1 MSTNIPLSTGEKTSI
16 IGNLAT
22 MLTAGI
28 SILDA
33 INAMEED
40 ARGRVRTI
48 LAFVRDD
55 LQQGKHLWESF
66 SKFPRAFDTVTV
78 NLLRAAEEGGTLTTS
93 LADVRDYIRRDAEF
107 VDKVKFALLYPV
119 IILLVF
125 AGVFLMILIVVIPK
139 ISLVF
144 SRLRIPL
151 PLPTKILLF
160 LSNLLLHQTLWV
172 VGGIGAIG
180 VILMLLLRY
189 QRPMLINLLFSLPLV
204 SRLTTEIDL
213 ARASRSLALLLN
225 SGVPI
230 TGALELTTG
239 VVFKKRTKRL
249 IMRTREMVLTGK
261 RLSEGLRT
269 DRVYL
274 PGLVTAIVEA
284 GERSG
289 TLDKAMA
296 EVTNALD
303 YRVTNTLKA
312 LTTVLEPIL
321 LVVVGVSVGGI
332 MLSIISPIY
341 GLIGKVGAR

>member
-1 MSTNIPLSTGEKTSI
+1 MSTNISLSIGEKTSI

-22 MLTAGI
+22 MLAAGI
-28 SILDA
+28 PILDA
-33 INAMEED
+33 ITVMEED
-40 ARGRVRTI
+40 SKGRMRTM
-48 LAFVRDD
+48 LALVKDN
-55 LQQGKHLWESF
+55 LQQGKHLFESF
-66 SKFPRAFDTVTV
+66 SQFPRAFDTVTV

-144 SRLRIPL
+144 SRLRLPL
-151 PLPTKILLF
+151 PLPTRILLF
-160 LSNLLLHQTLWV
+160 LSNLLLHETVWVIGV
-172 VGGIGAIG
+172 VGACGA
-180 VILMLLLRY
+180 VLLLLLRY
-189 QRPMLINLLFSLPLV
+189 QRPFFVNFLFSLPLI

-213 ARASRSLALLLN
+213 ARASRSLSLLLN

-249 IMRTREMVLTGK
+249 MIRTKEMVLTGK
-261 RLSEGLRT
+261 RLSEGLQT
-269 DRVYL
+269 DRAYL

-303 YRVTNTLKA
+303 YRVTNTLKT

-321 LVVVGVSVGGI
+321 LIIVGAGVGSI

-341 GLIGKVGAR
+341 GLIGKVGTR

>member
-1 MSTNIPLSTGEKTSI
+1 MSTNISLSTGEKTSI

-22 MLTAGI
+22 MLVAGI
-28 SILDA
+28 PILDA
-33 INAMEED
+33 MTAMEDD

-48 LAFVRDD
+48 LALIRDN

-66 SKFPRAFDTVTV
+66 SQFPKAFDTVTV

-93 LADVRDYIRRDAEF
+93 LADVREYIRRDAEF

-125 AGVFLMILIVVIPK
+125 AGVFFMILVVVIPK

-160 LSNLLLHQTLWV
+160 LSNLLLYETAWV
-172 VGGIGAIG
+172 IGAA
-180 VILMLLLRY
+180 VILGVMLVLLVRY
-189 QRPMLINLLFSLPLV
+189 QRPFLVNFLFSLPLI

-213 ARASRSLALLLN
+213 ARATRSLSLLLN

-230 TGALELTTG
+230 TGALQLTTG

-249 IMRTREMVLTGK
+249 ITRASEMVLTGK
-261 RLSEGLRT
+261 RLSEGLKT
-269 DRVYL
+269 DRAYL

-289 TLDKAMA
+289 TLDKSMA

-303 YRVTNTLKA
+303 YRVTNTLKTV
-312 LTTVLEPIL
+312 TTVLEPIL
-321 LVVVGVSVGGI
+321 LVVVGVGVGGI

>member
-1 MSTNIPLSTGEKTSI
+1 MSTNISLSIGEKTSI

-28 SILDA
+28 PILET
-33 INAMEED
+33 ITAMEED

-48 LAFVRDD
+48 LVLVKDD

-66 SKFPRAFDTVTV
+66 SRFPRAFDTVTV
-78 NLLRAAEEGGTLTTS
+78 NLLRASEEGGTLTTS
-93 LADVRDYIRRDAEF
+93 LSDIRDYIRRDAEF
-107 VDKVKFALLYPV
+107 LDKVKFAFLYPV
-119 IILLVF
+119 IIMLVF
-125 AGVFLMILIVVIPK
+125 LGVFLMILTVVIPK
-139 ISLVF
+139 IALVF

-151 PLPTKILLF
+151 PLPTKILLV
-160 LSNLLLHQTLWV
+160 LSNLLLHQTVWV
-172 VGGIGAIG
+172 VGGVG
-180 VILMLLLRY
+180 VFGVVLFLLLRY
-189 QRPMLINLLFSLPLV
+189 QRPFFVNLLFSLPLI

-213 ARASRSLALLLN
+213 ARASRSLSLLLN

-230 TGALELTTG
+230 TGALQLATG
-239 VVFKKRTKRL
+239 VVFKNRTKRL
-249 IMRTREMVLTGK
+249 ITRASEMVLTGK

-269 DRVYL
+269 DRAYL

-289 TLDKAMA
+289 TLDKSMA
-296 EVTNALD
+296 EITDALD

-312 LTTVLEPIL
+312 LTTVLEPLL
-321 LVVVGVSVGGI
+321 LVIVGIGVGGI

-341 GLIGKVGAR
+341 GLIGKVGVR